1 MHQEQDK
8 NPFSKVSA
16 TIVSDTLITTD
27 DEEEDVIIHL
37 KKRRK

>member
-1 MHQEQDK
+1 MHQEQDN

-16 TIVSDTLITTD
+16 TTVSDNLITTD
-27 DEEEDVIIHL
+27 DEEEDVRIHL